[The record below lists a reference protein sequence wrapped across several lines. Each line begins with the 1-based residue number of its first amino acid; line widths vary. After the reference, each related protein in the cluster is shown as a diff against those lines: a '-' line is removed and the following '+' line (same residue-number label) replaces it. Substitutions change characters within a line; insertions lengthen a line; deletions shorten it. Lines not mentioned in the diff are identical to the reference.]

1 MDVDNSDG
9 ETQTKPSSSKLNP
22 AASINSK
29 KNSIDES
36 SSSSSSKLNPSD
48 NQSSCNVK
56 SESERTLNLNTPSTS
71 ALKDKDDLCNLNKNS
86 VCNSTATTTTVSVN
100 NTSGSEIKTEIEIK
114 EELDEA
120 AGRSTINTVL
130 PPHAVSKF
138 GVSCDFSYLLIQ
150 IFVYISF
157 EVINLLFVLF
167 FNLLIYLLLKVELNS

>member
-9 ETQTKPSSSKLNP
+9 ETQSKPSSSKLNS

-29 KNSIDES
+29 KNSVDD

-86 VCNSTATTTTVSVN
+86 VCNSTATTIVSVN
-100 NTSGSEIKTEIEIK
+100 NSSGSEIKTEIEIK

-120 AGRSTINTVL
+120 AGRSTINSVL

-138 GVSCDFSYLLIQ
+138 GVSCVEDVFLIQ
-150 IFVYISF
+150 IFVYIF
-157 EVINLLFVLF
+157 FWGYQTLF
-167 FNLLIYLLLKVELNS
+167 FPFIDLFYLLLNVEFIL